1 MAIDPGLLAI
11 PKQEEDSDFS
21 IDPGLLAAP
30 ISQPETTPETDE
42 GVAQEFFEG
51 IGSGL
56 IAIPQGILEL
66 GASGIDLIADTDYA
80 SSVTDAANKLRDA
93 AGIDP
98 EGVIGK
104 GAEVITQFVIPG
116 LGAASAASKLSKV
129 GRLNNALRSGKASAL
144 PGKGITTGE
153 RLALGA
159 QQVAAAGLA
168 DAVVATDGTTTI
180 ADFFEGGPTQ
190 TDQEIGLSGRE
201 EALRR
206 LTNKLKI
213 GAETGVAT
221 IVAPALLAGTGT
233 VAGKV
238 LTETPI
244 LSDAVRGTARGL
256 QEGARKLTSGLDT
269 IEAKRALGQDQGFI
283 ANTLADT
290 VSVFRY
296 RGFLPEEIAEARLTI
311 TGETDAI
318 IKEAK
323 GILSRLDTEVD
334 KVLKEADKV
343 TTEASSLS
351 KQSIFTNIEEFLTG
365 ATKEA
370 RQRALDE
377 LPENVAEQAKSMRGL
392 VRRLNED
399 ILQSDYMKSLDNIT
413 TKSGK
418 NVGQRIRKDIEK
430 NLNTYLRRRYQSFE
444 VKNYAPTEEVM
455 AKAIKGFQENPQAV
469 ADELGKIVE
478 TTPMAERDALIR
490 DFGIRKVD
498 EADQLI
504 DEDGV
509 KYVMASR
516 DISEFQART
525 AADYFLKMHSKR
537 SAARSKGIGRVA
549 EYKINPKLF
558 SARINL
564 PKYKREL
571 LGEIT
576 DPKESFLGTISDLA
590 EFKAVDNYFGRIR
603 NLATETVEQT
613 LDDGTTRL
621 IPKNPGIAKLFR
633 DTSELSPGE
642 VSALRREGFTVL
654 DDGLKY
660 DEGSFGSLRG
670 FAVSPT
676 IDREL
681 TRLVIGDTNVLGNA
695 ARNTYSAFLRTKG
708 ATQFGKTVLSP
719 ITQLRN
725 VTTASLFALA
735 QGNIGRGSNLGES
748 VRLVY
753 NNLFTDVSS
762 KEALENFQELQRL
775 GVVGSQAQ
783 LRELQDL
790 IQRGLGY
797 STDEINGIPVG
808 GKFGGKYGD
817 TKLGS
822 FLGNVA
828 EAKPVKAAENLYQ
841 AGDDV
846 WKIYNFNFELNKLR
860 NAYRADGIQVSDDV
874 LKQEA
879 ARIVRNTV
887 PNYNMAPQFIK
898 TMRRAPVGNFI
909 AFPYEILRT
918 GANTIARGIDEL
930 ASESASIRKI
940 GLRRLTGAITTFGA
954 LPAAV
959 SAASYELSGVSEEEM
974 KAYQRS
980 LAPSWEKNARLVPT
994 GRDKETGLPTYVN
1007 YSYSNPYDM
1016 LEKIAIAAINKA
1028 EQGQREGKSGGRI
1041 VFEAANESMREL
1053 FAPFTEEAIIT
1064 AKLRDVFDPEAETIG
1079 LRQVGQLIGG
1089 RGGRTVTGAKV
1100 YNEEDSAGDKLAKG
1114 FRHVIDGILPSAI
1127 PIDVRSGEFE
1137 ISRFG
1142 RGVVSGLGLEGLGVS
1157 TKDRMSR
1164 ERELSKDLA
1173 RAFSGITENPIES
1186 TALKFKGYEFSR
1198 ARTNANNI
1206 FTTISN
1212 RGNATSQDFEDAYRR
1227 ASAASFRAQSR
1238 MFNIV
1243 EDMRLLGMS
1252 NSQIRKVFRDA
1263 GIGGINNIM
1272 RGKFDPIDISPTV
1285 RKNVRRNELD
1295 LPRKEINRIRNEFR
1309 NLPLGTMSPPE
1320 EEETPILDLEP
1331 VSQAPTIAPTQQVAA
1346 AGAPPSAAQ
1355 AGVAPLGGSR
1365 TLSAANNPQ
1374 LQQQLAGGGNP
1385 VAALK
1390 NLQATGNV

>member
-1 MAIDPGLLAI
+1 M
-11 PKQEEDSDFS
+11 
-21 IDPGLLAAP
+21 
-30 ISQPETTPETDE
+30 
-42 GVAQEFFEG
+42 
-51 IGSGL
+51 
-56 IAIPQGILEL
+56 
-66 GASGIDLIADTDYA
+66 
-80 SSVTDAANKLRDA
+80 
-93 AGIDP
+93 
-98 EGVIGK
+98 
-104 GAEVITQFVIPG
+104 
-116 LGAASAASKLSKV
+116 
-129 GRLNNALRSGKASAL
+129 
-144 PGKGITTGE
+144 
-153 RLALGA
+153 
-159 QQVAAAGLA
+159 
-168 DAVVATDGTTTI
+168 VATDGTTTI

-213 GAETGVAT
+213 GAETGAAT

-256 QEGARKLTSGLDT
+256 QTGARKLTSGLDT

-290 VSVFRY
+290 ASVFRY
-296 RGFLPEEIAEARLTI
+296 RGFLPEEVAEARLAI

-318 IKEAK
+318 ITEAK
-323 GILSRLDTEVD
+323 GVLSRLDTEVD

-365 ATKEA
+365 ATKQA

-413 TKSGK
+413 TKGGK

-478 TTPMAERDALIR
+478 ASPAAERNALMR
-490 DFGIRKVD
+490 DFGLRQVD
-498 EADQLI
+498 EVDQLI

-509 KYVMASR
+509 KYVMAS
-516 DISEFQART
+516 DNISEFQART

-642 VSALRREGFTVL
+642 LSALRREGFTVL

-725 VTTASLFALA
+725 VTTASAFALA

-841 AGDDV
+841 AGDDI

-860 NAYRADGIQVSDDV
+860 NAYRADGIKVSDDV

-887 PNYNMAPQFIK
+887 PNYNMAPQVIK
-898 TMRRAPVGNFI
+898 TLRRAPVGNFI

-940 GLRRLTGAITTFGA
+940 GLRRLTGALTTFGA

-1016 LEKIAIAAINKA
+1016 LEKIAIAAINKT

-1114 FRHVIDGILPSAI
+1114 FAHVIDGILPSAI

-1142 RGVVSGLGLEGLGVS
+1142 RGVVSGLGLEGLGIS
-1157 TKDRMSR
+1157 TKDRMLR
-1164 ERELSKDLA
+1164 ERELSKELA

-1212 RGNATSQDFEDAYRR
+1212 RGNATSQDFVDAYRR
-1227 ASAASFRAQSR
+1227 ANEASFRVQSR
-1238 MFNIV
+1238 MFNII
-1243 EDMRLLGMS
+1243 EDMRLLGM
-1252 NSQIRKVFRDA
+1252 NDRQIRKVFKDA
-1263 GIGGINNIM
+1263 GIGGIRNVM
-1272 RGKFDPIDISPTV
+1272 RGEFDPIDISPTV
-1285 RKNVRRNELD
+1285 RKNVRRNDLD
-1295 LPRKEINRIRNEFR
+1295 LPRNEINSIRRELR

-1320 EEETPILDLEP
+1320 EEETPTSDLDSLL
-1331 VSQAPTIAPTQQVAA
+1331 QAPTSNLDSLLQAPTQQVAA

>member
-1 MAIDPGLLAI
+1 MAEFTLTPVDETEET
-11 PKQEEDSDFS
+11 PKFS
-21 IDPGLLAAP
+21 LTPVD
-30 ISQPETTPETDE
+30 QPETTPETDE

-66 GASGIDLIADTDYA
+66 GASVVDLAADTDYA
-80 SSVTDAANKLRDA
+80 SSVTSAANKLRDA

-104 GAEVITQFVIPG
+104 GAEVITQFVVPG
-116 LGAASAASKLSKV
+116 LGAASAVSKLSKV
-129 GRLNNALRSGKASAL
+129 GRLNKAVQSGK
-144 PGKGITTGE
+144 GKLLGRTGEAANKLSTGE

-159 QQVAAAGLA
+159 QQVAAAGVA

-213 GAETGVAT
+213 GAETGAAT
-221 IVAPALLAGTGT
+221 IVAPALLSGIAAGT
-233 VAGKV
+233 GKV

-244 LSDAVRGTARGL
+244 LSDAVAGTARGL
-256 QEGARKLTSGLDT
+256 QEGGRRLTRGLET
-269 IEAKRALGQDQGFI
+269 IEAKRVAGEDQNI
-283 ANTLADT
+283 VLNKLADYA
-290 VSVFRY
+290 SVFRP
-296 RGFLPEEIAEARLTI
+296 RGFLPEEIAESRLLI
-311 TGETDAI
+311 SSKTDAAV
-318 IKEAK
+318 KEAK
-323 GILSRLDTEVD
+323 SVLARMDTEIES
-334 KVLKEADKV
+334 VLKEADKIS
-343 TTEASSLS
+343 TGASPLT
-351 KQSIFTNIEEFLTG
+351 KQSIFTNIEEFLT
-365 ATKEA
+365 APSQAA
-370 RQRALDE
+370 RQRAIDE
-377 LPENVAEQAKSMRGL
+377 LPTNVAQQAKKMRGL
-392 VRRLNED
+392 VRRFNED
-399 ILQSDYMKSLDNIT
+399 ILNSDYINSL
-413 TKSGK
+413 SGK
-418 NVGQRIRKDIEK
+418 QGARIKKEIQS
-430 NLNTYLRRRYQSFE
+430 NINTYLRRRYKSFE
-444 VKNYAPTEEVM
+444 VENYVPTQEVM
-455 AKAIKGFQENPQAV
+455 TKAVKGFQENPKAV
-469 ADELGKIVE
+469 AQELGRIVRGANPE
-478 TTPMAERDALIR
+478 DQTALMR
-490 DFGIRKVD
+490 EYGLRLADDLTD
-498 EADQLI
+498 EADKM
-504 DEDGV
+504 
-509 KYVMASR
+509 KYVLKNEKN
-516 DISEFQART
+516 ISEFQAKT
-525 AADYFLKMHSKR
+525 AADHFLKTHSKR
-537 SAARSKGIGRVA
+537 FAVKSTGIDRVA

-558 SARINL
+558 SNRVQL

-590 EFKAVDNYFGRIR
+590 EFKAVDDYFGKIR
-603 NLATETVEQT
+603 KLATETVEQT
-613 LDDGTTRL
+613 LEDGSTK
-621 IPKNPGIAKLFR
+621 IVPKNPGIAKIFR
-633 DTSELSPGE
+633 DTSKLGATEKL
-642 VSALRREGFTVL
+642 ALKDRGFKIL
-654 DDGLKY
+654 DAGKDGKLLKQG
-660 DEGSFGSLRG
+660 EGSYGSLRG
-670 FAVSPT
+670 LAVSPT
-676 IDREL
+676 VAKEL

-695 ARNTYSAFLRTKG
+695 ARNTSSAFLRPKG
-708 ATQFGKTVLSP
+708 ATQFRKTLLSP

-725 VTTASLFALA
+725 VTTASAFALA

-762 KEALENFQELQRL
+762 DQALKNFIELQEL

-790 IQRGLGY
+790 IKQGLGY
-797 STDEINGIPVG
+797 GSDNLDGFSVG

-822 FLGNVA
+822 FLGNIA

-841 AGDDV
+841 AGDDI
-846 WKIYNFNFELNKLR
+846 WKIYNFNFELNKLK
-860 NAYRADGIQVSDDV
+860 NAYRGMPDAPSEAL
-874 LKQEA
+874 LKEQA

-887 PNYNMAPQFIK
+887 PNYNMAPEVIK
-898 TMRRAPVGNFI
+898 TLRRAPVGNFI

-918 GANTIARGIDEL
+918 GANTIAIGIDEL
-930 ASESASIRKI
+930 ASANPKIQQI

-980 LAPSWEKNARLVPT
+980 LAPSWEKNARLIPT

-1016 LEKIAIAAINKA
+1016 LERIAIAAINKS
-1028 EQGQREGKSGGRI
+1028 EQGQREGKNGAVI
-1041 VFEAANESMREL
+1041 TFEAANESLREL

-1079 LRQVGQLIGG
+1079 ARQIGQLIGA

-1100 YNEEDSAGDKLAKG
+1100 YNEEDSAGDKLAKS
-1114 FRHVIDGILPSAI
+1114 FAHVLDGIIPSI
-1127 PIDVRSGEFE
+1127 VPIDTRSGEFE
-1137 ISRFG
+1137 VSRFG
-1142 RGVVSGLGLEGLGVS
+1142 RGVVSGLGLEGLGIS

-1164 ERELSKDLA
+1164 ERELSKELA
-1173 RAFSGITENPIES
+1173 RAFSGITENPVES

-1212 RGNATSQDFEDAYRR
+1212 RGNATSQDFVNAYRR
-1227 ASAASFRAQSR
+1227 ASEASFRVQSR
-1238 MFNIV
+1238 MFNII
-1243 EDMRLLGMS
+1243 EDMRLLGM
-1252 NSQIRKVFRDA
+1252 NDRQIRKVFKDA
-1263 GIGGINNIM
+1263 GIGGIRNVM
-1272 RGKFDPIDISPTV
+1272 RGEFDPIDISPTV

-1295 LPRKEINRIRNEFR
+1295 LPRNEINSIRRELR

-1320 EEETPILDLEP
+1320 EEETPTLSLEP

-1346 AGAPPSAAQ
+1346 DDAPPSLAQ

-1365 TLSAANNPQ
+1365 TLSAASNRQ
-1374 LQQQLAGGGNP
+1374 LKLQLAGGGNP
-1385 VAALK
+1385 FAADK